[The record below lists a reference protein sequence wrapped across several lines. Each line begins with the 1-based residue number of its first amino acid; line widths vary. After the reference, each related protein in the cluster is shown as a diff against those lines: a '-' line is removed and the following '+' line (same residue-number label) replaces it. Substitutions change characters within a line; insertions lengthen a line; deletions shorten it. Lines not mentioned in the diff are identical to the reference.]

1 MHSNTSSI
9 IQKLLEK
16 RKEGSCNKRKI
27 VEQILQIFHQ
37 DFESRPTS
45 PYQACLKKEK
55 KKETIVK

>member
-1 MHSNTSSI
+1 MYYPETFENFG
-9 IQKLLEK
+9 EK
-16 RKEGSCNKRKI
+16 GRSCNKRKI

>member
-16 RKEGSCNKRKI
+16 REEGSYNKRKI
-27 VEQILQIFHQ
+27 EQILQIFHQ